1 LVQDLITLWYE
12 KSVHHSCHVVIGFL
26 YTIAQCRN
34 RQFDTQRIKAKVI
47 RITCATTVIQ
57 VLDPAHYNLGETWT
71 IEGTSNTYEHV
82 AVVSN
87 KCEFPSSLK
96 DGDEFYFKQISENDA
111 SNDCAVCMMY
121 DFPPSKGIYLRVV
134 N

>member
-1 LVQDLITLWYE
+1 MKNMFNILAMLL
-12 KSVHHSCHVVIGFL
+12 SASCIQLPNAG
-26 YTIAQCRN
+26 TGN
-34 RQFDTQRIKAKVI
+34 DTQRIKAKVI

>member
-1 LVQDLITLWYE
+1 MKNLFIILIALLTA
-12 KSVHHSCHVVIGFL
+12 SCIQLPNTG
-26 YTIAQCRN
+26 TDN
-34 RQFDTQRIKAKVI
+34 STQRIKAKVI

-96 DGDEFYFKQISENDA
+96 DGDEFYFKSVKTTQATIVLFA
-111 SNDCAVCMMY
+111 
-121 DFPPSKGIYLRVV
+121 
-134 N
+134 

>member
-1 LVQDLITLWYE
+1 MKNLFIILATLL
-12 KSVHHSCHVVIGFL
+12 SVSCIQLPNAG
-26 YTIAQCRN
+26 N
-34 RQFDTQRIKAKVI
+34 SNSTQRIKAKVI

-87 KCEFPSSLK
+87 KCEFPSTLK
-96 DGDEFYFKQISENDA
+96 DGDEFYFRQISENDA

>member
-1 LVQDLITLWYE
+1 MKNLFIILAMLLTA
-12 KSVHHSCHVVIGFL
+12 SCIQLPNAG
-26 YTIAQCRN
+26 TDN
-34 RQFDTQRIKAKVI
+34 STQRIKAKVI

-87 KCEFPSSLK
+87 KCEFPSTLK
-96 DGDEFYFKQISENDA
+96 EGDEFYFRQISENDA

>member
-1 LVQDLITLWYE
+1 MFHKEANGLGEL
-12 KSVHHSCHVVIGFL
+12 
-26 YTIAQCRN
+26 A
-34 RQFDTQRIKAKVI
+34 KAKVI

-87 KCEFPSSLK
+87 KCEF
-96 DGDEFYFKQISENDA
+96 Y
-111 SNDCAVCMMY
+111 
-121 DFPPSKGIYLRVV
+121 YLFHYL
-134 N
+134 